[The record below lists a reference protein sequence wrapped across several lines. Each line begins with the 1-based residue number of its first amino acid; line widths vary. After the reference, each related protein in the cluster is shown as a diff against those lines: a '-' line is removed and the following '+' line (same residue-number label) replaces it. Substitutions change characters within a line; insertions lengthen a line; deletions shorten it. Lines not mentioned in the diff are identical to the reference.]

1 MSKPISILIPIYNG
15 VEYLDQSLSS
25 VIRQTYKNWEVI
37 IGINGV
43 SPDSIVKEKAIE
55 TVKLLNKDNKY
66 EIRVIY
72 YETKGKSATLNKMV
86 GDAKYS
92 HIALLDVDD
101 IWIDVKLEKQS
112 KYLDIYDV
120 VGTGCRY
127 FGDCD
132 HYPNLPYGDLRYF
145 NFLQFNPIINSSA
158 IIKKEFSYWNEEELR
173 GLEDYDLWLRL
184 FSENKKFY
192 NVDECLVLHR
202 IHKDSSFN
210 NSNHLHVEELK
221 NRWSKIL

>member
-1 MSKPISILIPIYNG
+1 MSKAISILIPIYNG

-43 SPDSIVKEKAIE
+43 SPDSIVEEKAIE
-55 TVKLLNKDNKY
+55 TVKLLNKGNKY
-66 EIRVIY
+66 DIRVIY

-127 FGDCD
+127 FGDYD

-145 NFLQFNPIINSSA
+145 NILQFNPIINSSA
-158 IIKKEFSYWNEEELR
+158 IIKKECAHWNEKEI
-173 GLEDYDLWLRL
+173 LEDYDLWLRL
-184 FSENKKFY
+184 FNEKKIFY
-192 NVDECLVLHR
+192 NVDDCLVLHR
-202 IHKDSSFN
+202 IHKDSCFN
-210 NSNHLHVEELK
+210 NTNHLHVEKLK
-221 NRWSKIL
+221 SKWSKFL